1 MSSYKAPVLPQPFIW
16 RRLHSLLGLW
26 LVLFLIE
33 HLFVNSQAA
42 LLVGDD
48 GMGFIRAA
56 NAIREWPFL
65 PVVEVVLLGIPF
77 VIHGCWGVKYL
88 LTAVPNSSP
97 SDGSKPAL
105 PQYRRNK
112 AYTWQRIT
120 SWLLLFGVIAHVI
133 HMRWIQYPDSERI
146 GTEHL
151 YMIRLDNDSG
161 LEPLSK
167 RLGFDVYDSSQLP
180 QLQERLGE
188 KNAFS
193 KAMLAKPLKDGQ
205 VVAVAPSFG
214 LAELLMV
221 RDTFKM
227 PIMIALYSIF
237 VLAACF
243 HAFNGVWTFLITWG
257 ISLTTAS
264 QRIVLNVATFL
275 MALFAFLGLAAIWM
289 TYWIN
294 LKG

>member
-26 LVLFLIE
+26 LVLFLIQ

-48 GMGFIRAA
+48 GMGFIHAA
-56 NAIREWPFL
+56 NAIREWPYL

-77 VIHGCWGVKYL
+77 VIHGWWGIKYL
-88 LTAVPNSSP
+88 LTAVPNDSIT
-97 SDGSKPAL
+97 DGSKPAL
-105 PQYRRNK
+105 PQYTRNK

-120 SWLLLFGVIAHVI
+120 SWLLLFGVVAHVI
-133 HMRWIQYPDSERI
+133 HMRWIQYPDSERL
-146 GTEHL
+146 GTEQL
-151 YMIRLDNDSG
+151 YMIRLENDSG
-161 LEPLSK
+161 LAPLSK
-167 RLGFDVYDSSQLP
+167 RIGFEVYDANQLSQLDA
-180 QLQERLGE
+180 RLGAD
-188 KNAFS
+188 NAFA
-193 KAMLAKPLKDGQ
+193 KTLDAKPLKERQ
-205 VVAVAPSFG
+205 VIAVAPSFG
-214 LAELLMV
+214 VAELLMV

-257 ISLTTAS
+257 VSLTAAS
-264 QRIVLNVATFL
+264 QRIVLKFATFL
-275 MALFAFLGLAAIWM
+275 MVLFSFLGLAAIWM